1 MEESSTKP
9 TNLKRLNK
17 KSGRKPLRLFL
28 TTMFT
33 FIYYIAAIILYIL
46 AIPYLLFKSRTE
58 KYKEAIPA
66 KFFLK
71 NNPKFEK
78 EAFWFHSCSM
88 GETKALKPIFDK
100 LDSEDIN
107 LSVITNTGFETGSQM
122 VKSVRYLPF
131 ELFMPFWQTKQKA
144 LIVMEAELW
153 YMLFLVARSKGTK
166 TILINARISN
176 KSYRSY
182 KKFSFLYKQ
191 IFKNIDKVFAQ
202 TDKDKQRL
210 QELGAKNVETIGNI
224 KLANLPKVTKELQKP
239 DSLVITA
246 GSTHEGEEELIFN
259 SWDKSQ
265 GKLIV
270 VPRHPERFDEVFA
283 LIELYFDN
291 SETTFHRYSKK
302 ENFESD
308 IVLVDKMGELNNIYA
323 ISDIVILG
331 GAFIKT
337 AGGHNP
343 IEPAFFNNTLISG
356 KNIFNQESL
365 FECVDNYYLIEET
378 QLKEYLDNGKNLTK
392 ASLMKAGS
400 IEPILNEIGK

>member
-1 MEESSTKP
+1 
-9 TNLKRLNK
+9 
-17 KSGRKPLRLFL
+17 
-28 TTMFT
+28 MFT

-46 AIPYLLFKSRTE
+46 AIPYLLYKSRNP
-58 KYKEAIPA
+58 KYREAIPA

-78 EAFWFHSCSM
+78 EAVWFHSCSM

-100 LDSEDIN
+100 LDPEDIN
-107 LSVITNTGFETGSQM
+107 LSVITNTGFETGSDM

-131 ELFMPFWQTKQKA
+131 EIFMPFWQTKQKA
-144 LIVMEAELW
+144 LVVMEAELW
-153 YMLFLVARSKGTK
+153 YMLFLTAKARGTK
-166 TILINARISN
+166 TILINARISD

-182 KKFSFLYKQ
+182 KKFSFLYRH

-202 TDKDKQRL
+202 TDKDRQRL
-210 QELGAKNVETIGNI
+210 EELGASNVEVIGNI
-224 KLANLPKVTKELQKP
+224 KLANLPKVTKELKKP
-239 DSLVITA
+239 DGFVITA
-246 GSTHEGEEELIFN
+246 GSTHEGEEEIIFN
-259 SWDKSQ
+259 SWDRSQ
-265 GKLIV
+265 GRLIV

-283 LIELYFDN
+283 LMEFYYDN
-291 SETTFHRYSKK
+291 SDVTFHRYSQKQD
-302 ENFESD
+302 FQSD
-308 IVLVDKMGELNNIYA
+308 VILVDKMGELNNIYA

-331 GAFIKT
+331 GGFIKT

-343 IEPAFFNNTLISG
+343 IEPAFFNNALISG

-365 FECVDNYYLIEET
+365 FECVDNYYLLEDN

-400 IEPILNEIGK
+400 IEPILDEIGK